1 MVANAEKLNIRTIDG
16 LSAQLNRSMPVTSGL
31 GGGALI
37 ADDAS
42 RLYAEAVDDLYGL
55 IPKTPAWRGSA
66 GALAPY
72 GEQLAALQ

>member
-1 MVANAEKLNIRTIDG
+1 MGWSLNAEKLNIRTIDG

-42 RLYAEAVDDLYGL
+42 RLYAEAVDDL
-55 IPKTPAWRGSA
+55 
-66 GALAPY
+66 
-72 GEQLAALQ
+72 